1 LKHQLEWLKEA
12 DAYALQS
19 SLWNLGDAFQHFF
32 QKQND
37 APLFK
42 SKRNLLQSYT
52 TKIEKKKQLPEGSI
66 KGNKIK
72 LPKLGWI
79 KFAKSKEVEGRIY
92 CPLFAVHPQENT
104 LFRFFVSGT
113 IVFMFQKKKR
123 KRSKST

>member
-1 LKHQLEWLKEA
+1 LEWLKEA

-19 SLWNLGDAFQHFF
+19 SLRNLGDAFQRFF

-52 TKIEKKKQLPEGSI
+52 TKIEKKNQLPEGSI

-72 LPKLGWI
+72 LPKLG
-79 KFAKSKEVEGRIY
+79 
-92 CPLFAVHPQENT
+92 
-104 LFRFFVSGT
+104 
-113 IVFMFQKKKR
+113 
-123 KRSKST
+123 